1 MKINVK
7 TTGIEL
13 TPAISSYVEEKIEQI
28 SKFLDPN
35 DETLLCNV
43 EIGMSTK
50 HHQSGDIFRAELNIR
65 TESRTIR
72 AVSEKEDLYIAI
84 NDAKEEI
91 IREISSRTKKD
102 RGLFRRGAKQIK
114 NIVRGFGRKEK

>member
-13 TPAISSYVEEKIEQI
+13 TPAISSYVDEKVEQI
-28 SKFLDPN
+28 SKFLDSN

-102 RGLFRRGAKQIK
+102 RGLFRRGAKKIK
-114 NIVRGFGRKEK
+114 NMVRGFGSKE